1 MADLFNEVAEKYL
14 KEQEFERCDYPN
26 TLLAKNKHQ
35 LGVLQ
40 KQKAQS
46 TDFCSEYCALTV
58 VLWCDYLNLFLF
70 KT

>member
-1 MADLFNEVAEKYL
+1 MEIGVDCFLGCNPNKV
-14 KEQEFERCDYPN
+14 FERCDYPN